1 VAGRALSRNVFVT
14 VRGLKEVTVAGR
26 ELSPGVFLLE

>member
-1 VAGRALSRNVFVT
+1 MAGRALSRNVFVT

-26 ELSPGVFLLE
+26 DLYPEMFLLQ